1 MMRKLKILVGLA
13 VAALLV
19 STGWQMFS
27 AYYGNLELAE
37 DLQDISADIGTRV
50 GLSAPNSED
59 ELRGFVIKKANERG
73 IHLESSEVTVSVTGE
88 GKSAAISLA
97 ADYRV
102 KLNML
107 VYSFPI
113 HFHAANAR

>member
-1 MMRKLKILVGLA
+1 MRKLKIIVGLA

-37 DLQDISADIGTRV
+37 DLQDISADVATRI

-59 ELRGFVIKKANERG
+59 ELRSFVIKKANGRD
-73 IHLESSEVTVSVTGE
+73 IHLEQNEVTVNVTGE
-88 GKSAAISLA
+88 GKAAVISLS
-97 ADYRV
+97 ADYHV
-102 KLNML
+102 NINML
-107 VYSFPI
+107 FYSFPM
-113 HFHAANAR
+113 HFHAKNAR

>member
-1 MMRKLKILVGLA
+1 MRKLKILVGLA
-13 VAALLV
+13 VAAVLV
-19 STGWQMFS
+19 STGWQVFS

-73 IHLESSEVTVSVTGE
+73 IQLERGEVTVSVTGE
-88 GKSAAISLA
+88 GKSAVISLA
-97 ADYRV
+97 ADYRIRI
-102 KLNML
+102 NML
-107 VYSFPI
+107 VYSFPM
-113 HFHAANAR
+113 HFHSTNAR